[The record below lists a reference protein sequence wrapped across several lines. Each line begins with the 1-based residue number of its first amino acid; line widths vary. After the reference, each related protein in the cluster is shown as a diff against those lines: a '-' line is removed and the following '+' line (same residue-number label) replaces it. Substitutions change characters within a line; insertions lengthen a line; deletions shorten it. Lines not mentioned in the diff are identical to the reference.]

1 VRRPAAS
8 VAALA
13 VTLLAALA
21 LAAPAGSAN
30 ECDGLMVCIPIAG
43 PWVVVPATT
52 ETPRRQAAWQLT
64 CPRRFVV
71 GGLDA
76 ELSQRAIDVSFLGRL
91 GSPVNP
97 GITTSRSVTF
107 LGTYVG
113 TSPRAP
119 TFKPYVGC
127 MPAQGGGSR
136 VPTSVPVFEPGTPTT
151 FRVKTARV
159 RPGSASVSMGCRAG
173 ERLVGASHAF
183 GFFTRTPPSA
193 SLVSSVRG
201 EQSTRDGKVLV
212 ALSGDAELG
221 GVRAVVQVQALC
233 ARTR

>member
-1 VRRPAAS
+1 MRRWAAS
-8 VAALA
+8 VSVLA

-43 PWVVVPATT
+43 PWVVVPASTGT
-52 ETPRRQAAWQLT
+52 ARRQVSWQLT
-64 CPRRFVV
+64 CPRRFIV

-76 ELSQRAIDVSFLGRL
+76 ELSQRAIDVSFLGRM

-97 GITTSRSVTF
+97 GITTARSVTF

-136 VPTSVPVFEPGTPTT
+136 VPTSATVFEPGTPTT
-151 FRVKTARV
+151 FRVKTTRV
-159 RPGSASVSMGCRAG
+159 RPGSASVTTGCRTG

-183 GFFTRTPPSA
+183 GFFTRTPPGA

-201 EQSTRDGKVLV
+201 EQSVRDGKVVV
-212 ALSGDAELG
+212 AITGDAELG
-221 GVRAVVQVQALC
+221 EVRAVVQAQALC